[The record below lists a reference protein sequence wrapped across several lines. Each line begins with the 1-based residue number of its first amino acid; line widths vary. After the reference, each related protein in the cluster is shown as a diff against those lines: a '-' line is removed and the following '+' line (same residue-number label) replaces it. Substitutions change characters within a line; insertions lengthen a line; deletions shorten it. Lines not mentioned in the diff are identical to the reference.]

1 MLVTSLEMPAAQVG
15 EEMYDWCRHLWPMP
29 RSLTGPG
36 VRQTL
41 DFLGELLP
49 GLRRSSVPSGTS
61 VGDWMIPD
69 EWAIRAA
76 WIDDMEG
83 HRIVDFVD
91 NNLHVV
97 GYSVPVDT
105 VMSAESLRDH
115 LHWLPDQPNAVPY
128 ITSYYER
135 TWGFCVTAE
144 QFHRLQTGE
153 FRVVIDSSL
162 TPGVL
167 DFADLVLPGRT
178 PREVMFSTYVCHPSL
193 ANNELSGP
201 VVTAAL
207 ARWVASLPDR
217 TYTYRFIFAPET
229 IGAITYL
236 HRHLEELRSCVDAG
250 WVVTCVGD
258 DRAYSYLPS
267 RGGSSLADRISERV
281 IARLDA
287 DVDRYPWSS
296 RGSDERQ
303 WCAPGVDLPVCS
315 LMRSKYGT
323 YPEYHTSA
331 DDLNLV
337 TPSGLQGG
345 LEILARCVLELE
357 GNRRP
362 RVTTVGEPHMSSRN
376 LYPTLSSIGSAT
388 GVRSMMDVLSHSD
401 GTSDACDVAG
411 RCGLTVEQVD
421 EIWDVLSEY
430 DLVRW

>member
-1 MLVTSLEMPAAQVG
+1 MLVTSLEMPATQVG
-15 EEMYDWCRHLWPMP
+15 AEMHDWCRHLWRMP

-49 GLRRSSVPSGTS
+49 DLRKSSVPTGTS
-61 VGDWMIPD
+61 VGDWTVPD
-69 EWAIRAA
+69 EWSIRGA
-76 WIDDMEG
+76 WIEDMEG
-83 HRIVDFVD
+83 HRIVDFDD

-105 VMSAESLRDH
+105 VMSAETLGSH
-115 LHWLPDQPNAVPY
+115 LHWLPDQPNAIPY
-128 ITSYYER
+128 VTSYYER
-135 TWGFCVTAE
+135 TWGFCVTGE
-144 QFHRLQTGE
+144 QFQRLQNGE

-167 DFADLVLPGRT
+167 DFADLVVPGRT
-178 PREVMFSTYVCHPSL
+178 RREVMFSTYICHPSL

-236 HRHLEELRSCVDAG
+236 HHHLEELRSGVDAG

-267 RGGSSLADRISERV
+267 RGGSCLADRISERV
-281 IARLDA
+281 IAQLDS
-287 DVDRYPWSS
+287 DVDRYPWNS

-303 WCAPGVDLPVCS
+303 WCSPGVDLPVCS

-337 TPSGLQGG
+337 TPSGLYGG
-345 LEILARCVLELE
+345 LEILANCVSELE
-357 GNRRP
+357 AHRRP
-362 RVTTVGEPHMSSRN
+362 RITTLGEPHMSSRD

-401 GTSDACDVAG
+401 GVSDARDVAD
-411 RCGLTVEQVD
+411 RCGLTVTQVD
-421 EIWDVLSEY
+421 EIWDVLSEH

>member
-1 MLVTSLEMPAAQVG
+1 MLVTSLEMPATRVG
-15 EEMYDWCRHLWPMP
+15 AEMHDWCRHLWRMP

-49 GLRRSSVPSGTS
+49 DLRKSSVLTGTS
-61 VGDWMIPD
+61 VGDWTIPD
-69 EWAIRAA
+69 EWSIRGA
-76 WIDDMEG
+76 WIEDMEG
-83 HRIVDFVD
+83 HRIVDFDD

-105 VMSAESLRDH
+105 VMSAETLGSH
-115 LHWLPDQPNAVPY
+115 LHWLPDKPHAIPY
-128 ITSYYER
+128 VTSYYER
-135 TWGFCVTAE
+135 TWGFCVNGD
-144 QFHRLQTGE
+144 QFGRLQDGD

-162 TPGVL
+162 TPGSL
-167 DFADLVLPGRT
+167 DFADLIVPGRT
-178 PREVMFSTYVCHPSL
+178 EREIMFSTYICHPSL

-207 ARWVASLPDR
+207 ARWVTSLPDR

-236 HRHLEELRSCVDAG
+236 DRHLAELRSGVDAG

-267 RGGSSLADRISERV
+267 RGGSCLADTISERV
-281 IARLDA
+281 IAQLPGK
-287 DVDRYPWSS
+287 VDRYPWTS

-323 YPEYHTSA
+323 YPEYHNSA
-331 DDLNLV
+331 DDLSLV
-337 TPSGLQGG
+337 TPSGLYGG
-345 LEILARCVLELE
+345 LQMLAQCVSELE
-357 GNRRP
+357 THRRP
-362 RVTTVGEPHMSSRN
+362 RATTIGEPHMSPRN
-376 LYPTLSSIGSAT
+376 LYPTVSSLGSTRA
-388 GVRSMMDVLSHSD
+388 VRSLMDVLSLSD
-401 GTSDACDVAG
+401 GVSDADDVAD
-411 RCGLTVEQVD
+411 RCGLTVAQVE
-421 EIWDVLSEY
+421 EIWDMLAEH